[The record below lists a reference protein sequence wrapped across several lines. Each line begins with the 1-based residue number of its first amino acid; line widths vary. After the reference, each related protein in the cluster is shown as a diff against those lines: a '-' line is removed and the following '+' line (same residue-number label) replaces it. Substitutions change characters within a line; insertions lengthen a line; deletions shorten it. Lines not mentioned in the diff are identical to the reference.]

1 MQIACMTRG
10 SEKERRS
17 FAAPNSGSVFTRIAS
32 ASTTRLSSLSSLH
45 GICTRSDV
53 GAPEELPLPETAY
66 TGGVDDVRGAGCA
79 RCDETRAGVT
89 ELRAEARVLD
99 AQCQARK
106 RAARD
111 AGGPPGESSGGAQAA
126 SRVVLYSPGRL
137 RHASPGARSDPGA
150 PPEAR
155 IEFRRRYARRIEA
168 VLVEKRH
175 VEAGLFAR
183 SAARPAGGHAE
194 CGGADL
200 CAITRVNQPDDDVVA
215 WRPCHAAGDGC
226 SPMKQTRHEAKR
238 VPRFCCGFRASVAG
252 PEVVTNTK
260 IGGVPPPREDDP
272 DLGDGGKILAS
283 KVAKLLP
290 PTPKSR
296 IIFPLRRQ
304 PPVLVLVPISRPPIL
319 GPPQGSPILKEGWF
333 FRNDP
338 RVHDPLP
345 SGPVFFM
352 PRLHLARRGVVW
364 RRPRARPGAA
374 AREG

>member
-99 AQCQARK
+99 AQCQ
-106 RAARD
+106 
-111 AGGPPGESSGGAQAA
+111 
-126 SRVVLYSPGRL
+126 
-137 RHASPGARSDPGA
+137 
-150 PPEAR
+150 AR